1 MSLIYLEDNFIT
13 REQSRYII
21 NYYKTHLDS
30 VKQYDFNYPLSIL
43 NTTDYSL
50 KTISDRILSICK
62 RFKNDVDLDNLEIV
76 KWPVKSHMKFH
87 KDTGDVFA
95 SILYLNDN
103 YIGGNTAFDSFQVD
117 PKVGRLLIFSNSYY
131 RHCVKEVGGTSRY
144 TLAAW
149 YVADWRL
156 RYVAKTLEGMNSY
169 QKELLEKD
177 FF

>member
-62 RFKNDVDLDNLEIV
+62 RFKNDVGLDNLEIV

-103 YIGGNTAFDSFQVD
+103 YIGSLKYCVNSSVVSKMRNSPFDVEITVFPSSTFIVFPDFVFCTSNFPVNT
-117 PKVGRLLIFSNSYY
+117 
-131 RHCVKEVGGTSRY
+131 
-144 TLAAW
+144 
-149 YVADWRL
+149 
-156 RYVAKTLEGMNSY
+156 
-169 QKELLEKD
+169 EKMQSETP
-177 FF
+177 

>member
-1 MSLIYLEDNFIT
+1 MSLIYLEDNFIS

-30 VKQYDFNYPLSIL
+30 VNQYNLTYPLSIL

-87 KDTGDVFA
+87 KDTKTGDVFA

-117 PKVGRLLIFSNSYY
+117 PKVGRLLIFSNSQYKHHVTKVIGKHRY
-131 RHCVKEVGGTSRY
+131 ALSFWYNTSID
-144 TLAAW
+144 T
-149 YVADWRL
+149 DQ
-156 RYVAKTLEGMNSY
+156 S
-169 QKELLEKD
+169 D
-177 FF
+177 

>member
-1 MSLIYLEDNFIT
+1 MSLIYLEDNFIS

-30 VKQYDFNYPLSIL
+30 VNQYNLTYPLSIL

-87 KDTGDVFA
+87 KDTKTGDVFA

-149 YVADWRL
+149 YV
-156 RYVAKTLEGMNSY
+156 KTLEGG
-169 QKELLEKD
+169 L
-177 FF
+177 